1 MIRGYV
7 CARDREVTSA
17 LRRTARGD
25 PLHFGASSWTPR
37 LPQPAAD
44 YLEGTHARCA
54 RGLST
59 PVGAN
64 VRGWGIWPVDGAR
77 ASVVRGSKAPELEVP
92 SPQGAQAESARV
104 ARETSPK
111 PPVKTRF
118 PNPPGLGLP

>member
-77 ASVVRGSKAPELEVP
+77 ASVVQVESPRAGGAVAPG
-92 SPQGAQAESARV
+92 GAS
-104 ARETSPK
+104 
-111 PPVKTRF
+111 
-118 PNPPGLGLP
+118 